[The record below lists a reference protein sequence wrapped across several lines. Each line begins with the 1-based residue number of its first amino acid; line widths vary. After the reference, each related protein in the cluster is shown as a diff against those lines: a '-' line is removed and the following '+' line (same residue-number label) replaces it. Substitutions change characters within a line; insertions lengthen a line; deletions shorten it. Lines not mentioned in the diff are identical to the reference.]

1 MYFEKIK
8 WSLSLPISYTPPAAS
23 GDPCAAPRRSAAY
36 PKPKRDMLIS
46 YARETWR
53 NGHLGSLTSIT
64 ALGQDS
70 ELTLSQSQIVLAT
83 PIYFSTKGTI
93 ISKHKRRD
101 QSPGAIERSTSQGA

>member
-8 WSLSLPISYTPPAAS
+8 WSLSLPISYTPPTAS

-70 ELTLSQSQIVLAT
+70 EL
-83 PIYFSTKGTI
+83 PK
-93 ISKHKRRD
+93 
-101 QSPGAIERSTSQGA
+101 